1 MYKKSFYPFLP
12 VLAAAALALAGCAQ
26 GGAPASS
33 ASASLTQNAA
43 ALTVSEP
50 WVKAADSG
58 MSAAF
63 GTIRN
68 STDKEVTVVSVTT
81 PASSKVELHETV
93 MGANGTMQM
102 QAKQGGF
109 VVPAKGEVTLEPGG
123 NHIMLMGLAKPV
135 LAGDEISFELKTSD
149 GGAVD
154 FTAQGKDFTGANE
167 NYSGGE
173 NTKSGHDSSHVSMD
187 HSHSES
193 ATPAPSK

>member
-1 MYKKSFYPFLP
+1 MSKKNPYP
-12 VLAAAALALAGCAQ
+12 VLSIVAAAVIALTGCAQ
-26 GGAPASS
+26 GTAPASS
-33 ASASLTQNAA
+33 PAVSASQGAPV
-43 ALTVSEP
+43 LTVSEP

-68 STDKEVTVVSVTT
+68 TTDKDVTVVSVST
-81 PASSKVELHETV
+81 PASPMAELHETI

-109 VVPAKGEVTLEPGG
+109 TVPARGELTLEPGG
-123 NHIMLMGLAKPV
+123 NHIMLMGLSKPV
-135 LAGDEISFELKTSD
+135 LAGDEVSFELKTSD
-149 GGAVD
+149 GGAVA

-167 NYSGGE
+167 NYSSGE
-173 NTKSGHDSSHVSMD
+173 STPSGHDSAD

-193 ATPAPSK
+193 ATPGPSN

>member
-1 MYKKSFYPFLP
+1 MP

-26 GGAPASS
+26 GSNPASS
-33 ASASLTQNAA
+33 ASASATQNAA
-43 ALTVSEP
+43 ALTVSDP
-50 WVKAADSG
+50 WVKAADTG

-68 STDKEVTVVSVTT
+68 TTDKDVTVVSATT
-81 PASSKVELHETV
+81 PASRMVELHETV
-93 MGANGTMQM
+93 MGANGAMQM

-109 VVPAKGEVTLEPGG
+109 VIPAKGELTLEPGG

-135 LAGDEISFELKTSD
+135 LAGDEVSFELKTSD
-149 GGAVD
+149 GGTVA

-167 NYSGGE
+167 NYKPGESSPSGQDA
-173 NTKSGHDSSHVSMD
+173 SHDSMDHGSMD

-193 ATPAPSK
+193 ATPVPSK